1 MSANLEVEGKYAI
14 FLYLE
19 KHGDLNE
26 MPSTGG
32 TDVEIQCFRDY
43 KSHKTEENYLRLV
56 NYVRNLGPTYAN
68 MPENQNHR
76 SMPQIGIFKCYEE

>member
-1 MSANLEVEGKYAI
+1 MKTY
-14 FLYLE
+14 FLLSLLD
-19 KHGDLNE
+19 KHGKLDE
-26 MPSTGG
+26 MPG
-32 TDVEIQCFRDY
+32 TDIEKQCFRDY